1 MLPIDEQYLLE
12 RTWSLH
18 ERKELVLL
26 VDTSLNGDFDAEEA
40 CRFLKIGLLCTQ
52 DSPKLRPSMS
62 TILRL
67 LTGENTIDDENI
79 TKPGL
84 ISDFMDL
91 KVRSQEKAEKINT
104 SVCTDTVCELNSS
117 SSSSA
122 NNTTFVSLS
131 FTEIQ
136 DRSI

>member
-1 MLPIDEQYLLE
+1 MHDILALQ
-12 RTWSLH
+12 TWSLH

-67 LTGENTIDDENI
+67 LTGEKTIDDQNI

-91 KVRSQEKAEKINT
+91 KVRSQEKAEKF
-104 SVCTDTVCELNSS
+104 SKLVCTDTVCELNSS

-122 NNTTFVSLS
+122 NNTTFVSQS
-131 FTEIQ
+131 FTDIQ